1 MNDLPERVLAD
12 KLVDWFFEKFNFVR
26 YPIDDRAFKR
36 AFETVYMDG
45 NSPSAV
51 LALPLVFIVLAISAR
66 IAPEAVIDT
75 EERKRALSLRMY
87 WSCKYLYRS
96 CGILLTFRGQTAK
109 SAAIIASAVKAEN
122 IQLVET
128 RICVSVEIEHVLI
141 RH

>member
-1 MNDLPERVLAD
+1 
-12 KLVDWFFEKFNFVR
+12 
-26 YPIDDRAFKR
+26 
-36 AFETVYMDG
+36 MDG

-87 WSCKYLYRS
+87 WSCKYLYCS

-128 RICVSVEIEHVLI
+128 RICVSVEIEHVSI
-141 RH
+141 HH